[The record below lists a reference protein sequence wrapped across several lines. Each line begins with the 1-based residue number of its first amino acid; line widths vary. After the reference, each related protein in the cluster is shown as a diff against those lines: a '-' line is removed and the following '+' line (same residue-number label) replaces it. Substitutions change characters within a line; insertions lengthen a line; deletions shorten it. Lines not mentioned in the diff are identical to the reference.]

1 MKFHLLFLLTWKLLS
16 LNFNS
21 LDRIFEPFAVIRA
34 FLFGQ
39 NPCGIILWKNS
50 MNYIQCNRMAIS
62 NILGASAVL
71 VIILRIQH
79 YILSVMDLFLHL
91 PLLSL
96 RHVY

>member
-1 MKFHLLFLLTWKLLS
+1 
-16 LNFNS
+16 
-21 LDRIFEPFAVIRA
+21 
-34 FLFGQ
+34 
-39 NPCGIILWKNS
+39 

-91 PLLSL
+91 RLLSL